1 MYAFLSWSLFLVG
14 LVTGLDGLVERN
26 EVIGVIGYLAACAG
40 AAGIADVCCRECE
53 QSY

>member
-1 MYAFLSWSLFLVG
+1 MYGFLSTVLFIAG
-14 LVTGLDGLVERN
+14 LVAGLFGLVERN